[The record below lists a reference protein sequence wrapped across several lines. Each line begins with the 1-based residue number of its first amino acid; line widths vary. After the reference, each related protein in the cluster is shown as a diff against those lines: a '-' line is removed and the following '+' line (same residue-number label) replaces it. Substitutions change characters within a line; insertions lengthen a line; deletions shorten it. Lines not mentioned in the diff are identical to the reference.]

1 MTIQIPA
8 TFDRDDVP
16 SMAFLK
22 VLPAEQRG
30 VFHSL
35 MDALKAAR
43 DVVFRVGGRALDDAQ
58 VAQMACETV
67 DVLQRVLP
75 ELEFTRFILRDEDG
89 ALYSPHLVERH
100 IRRLERAEAR
110 AERQRHLEE
119 FQARQ
124 AAGEFAP
131 DASVKAMTSRANA
144 DKGGRPRKGETRA
157 EARLRREREATEEH
171 EANQQREMR
180 LLSAVSGGRNS
191 ETENLN
197 QFSKTVL
204 VSGVSVSKPVSEFP
218 VDLELERDNNL
229 SNSKSTKPAE
239 TKTETDLET
248 QTEKPALEVPEA
260 LISQTVA
267 RVLKIGRL
275 PDGQAG
281 FAKSIC
287 GRFLRDGV
295 PADILV
301 EAVKQH
307 AEKMALN
314 GDTAN
319 RMGAFCKPIERFWAD
334 YQAGVSTEP
343 APPAPALAAWEV
355 RALDDYARA
364 LKLRTEMLAENR
376 DFTAMM
382 RDWPDVAKSNGLPS
396 CAVERDAYLSW
407 YRPQEQAA

>member
-1 MTIQIPA
+1 MTIQIPT
-8 TFDRDDVP
+8 TFDRDNVP

-58 VAQMACETV
+58 VAQMACENV

-131 DASVKAMTSRANA
+131 DAGVKAMTSRANA
-144 DKGGRPRKGETRA
+144 GKGGRPRKGETPE
-157 EARLRREREATEEH
+157 EARLRREH

-191 ETENLN
+191 ETENLT

-204 VSGVSVSKPVSEFP
+204 VSGVSVSKPVSGFP

-248 QTEKPALEVPEA
+248 QTEKPALEIPEA

-287 GRFLRDGV
+287 GRFLREGV

-319 RMGAFCKPIERFWAD
+319 RMGAFCKPIERFFAD

-343 APPAPALAAWEV
+343 APPAPTLAGWESK
-355 RALDDYARA
+355 ALDDYARA
-364 LKLRTEMLAENR
+364 QKLRTEMLAENR
-376 DFTAMM
+376 DFTALM
-382 RDWPDVAKSNGLPS
+382 RDWPDVAKANGLPS